1 MATERNFWSAS
12 HSFCKNVLL
21 SFSIGHVIVDICLI
35 FRIMPSAHP
44 YTAETILG
52 QKITSRFLAYVRRY
66 DVIQQRHPTNAAQR
80 GIYPEPN
87 TGLFLLKRAK
97 RANGEAAGDIIPL
110 DQLRS
115 SVDIAPRFGEKAD
128 PRFTNSSS
136 LTYATEFW
144 LNKYFDKELFYALS

>member
-1 MATERNFWSAS
+1 
-12 HSFCKNVLL
+12 
-21 SFSIGHVIVDICLI
+21 
-35 FRIMPSAHP
+35 MPSAPP
-44 YTAETILG
+44 YTAETTVG
-52 QKITSRFLAYVRRY
+52 QQITSRFLAYVQCY
-66 DVIQQRHPTNAAQR
+66 DVIQQWNPTNAAQY

-97 RANGEAAGDIIPL
+97 RANGEEAGDIIPL

-115 SVDIAPRFGEKAD
+115 FADITPRFGEKAD

-144 LNKYFDKELFYALS
+144 LNKYFDKQLFYTLS